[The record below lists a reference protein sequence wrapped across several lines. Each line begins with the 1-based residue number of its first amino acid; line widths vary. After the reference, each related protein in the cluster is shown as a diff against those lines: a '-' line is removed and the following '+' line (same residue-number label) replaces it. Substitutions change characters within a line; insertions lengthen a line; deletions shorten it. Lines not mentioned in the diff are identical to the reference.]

1 MSTQLPNT
9 LKLMQLNAENLFIF
23 TDEEIKKSIDHLS
36 EREWKTISSATTP
49 NKPLVKCRWLAE
61 SILDVDPDVI
71 FLNEVGGLESIH
83 NFNKYF
89 LKNSY
94 LPYLIEGNSDR
105 GIDIG
110 YLVHKRLPWRF
121 ELITHKNRP
130 LHFLYPHEQQLG
142 LNVSLTPTSQP
153 NDQPA
158 KVIKS
163 HYFSRDCAELRAYP
177 IQARDSGED
186 SDPRAGAS
194 GDSSLDPS
202 FIFFLVHLK
211 SKLDPEGIDP
221 GGKDR
226 RAAELK
232 TLVDIYKESQV
243 EFPHVP
249 KVVAGDFNGFA
260 GKNGCHDEFKLLH
273 QETDLIEVFELAG
286 KPAEERFT
294 QIQFNRMGGNLGLHI
309 DYIFLS
315 KHWHQN
321 IIPEETY
328 VYLYRSD
335 LKVKL
340 PYPKTFDQR
349 LQLPS
354 DHYPVVTALKM
365 PGTFF
370 GSSV

>member
-23 TDEEIKKSIDHLS
+23 TDEELKKPVEDIS
-36 EREWKTISSATTP
+36 EKEWKTLSRATTP
-49 NKPLVKCRWLAE
+49 NKPLLKCRWLAE

-71 FLNEVGGLESIH
+71 FLNEVGGLESIY

-89 LKNSY
+89 LKDTY

-110 YLVHKRLPWRF
+110 YLVHRRLPYRF
-121 ELITHKNRP
+121 EHITHKNRP
-130 LHFLYPHEQQLG
+130 LHFLYPHEQQLE
-142 LNVSLTPTSQP
+142 LNAPKAVVTSRP
-153 NDQPA
+153 NDEPV
-158 KVIKS
+158 KPPKS
-163 HYFSRDCAELRAYP
+163 HYFSRDCSELRAYAD
-177 IQARDSGED
+177 QNSQT
-186 SDPRAGAS
+186 
-194 GDSSLDPS
+194 PS

-226 RAAELK
+226 RTAELK
-232 TLVDIYKESQV
+232 TLVEIYKESQI
-243 EFPHVP
+243 EFPDVP

-286 KPAEERFT
+286 KPSEERYT

-315 KHWHQN
+315 THWQKQ

-354 DHYPVVTALKM
+354 DHYPVVTKIKR
-365 PGTFF
+365 
-370 GSSV
+370 